1 MENFKKHVTWVGPWA
16 CDTVM
21 WCWSAATLFWQLS
34 IDHSMNVSYQV
45 KHRLQAPTPARK
57 IHISH
62 WSPYGADG
70 QAHVRS
76 RYYTKI
82 SRMDRLPDFLRHGAL
97 LALSSRAWSFAINVS
112 QANKK
117 PTLGE
122 GFVRNRYLVPSHAR
136 GL

>member
-1 MENFKKHVTWVGPWA
+1 MDFKCRK
-16 CDTVM
+16 
-21 WCWSAATLFWQLS
+21 SLQLS

-62 WSPYGADG
+62 WFPYGADG

-82 SRMDRLPDFLRHGAL
+82 SRMDRLPDFLRHRAL
-97 LALSSRAWSFAINVS
+97 LALSSRARGASLSMFPK
-112 QANKK
+112 Q
-117 PTLGE
+117 T
-122 GFVRNRYLVPSHAR
+122 RNRPKERASSEIGTLFPAMLEVYR
-136 GL
+136 FQD